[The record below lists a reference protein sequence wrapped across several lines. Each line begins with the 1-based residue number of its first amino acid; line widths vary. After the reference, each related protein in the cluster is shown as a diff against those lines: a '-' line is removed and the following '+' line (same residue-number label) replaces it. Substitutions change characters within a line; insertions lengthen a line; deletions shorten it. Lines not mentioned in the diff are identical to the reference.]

1 MSGSLAK
8 MTKAGLSSYSPYA
21 QDTLEWTTTLLMPNQ
36 RPDSFSGIY
45 FGHKSPKTHTLMNQD
60 GVGLTQ
66 KTVSKFCSTQFRFH
80 QH

>member
-21 QDTLEWTTTLLMPNQ
+21 QDTLEWTTLLMPNQ

-45 FGHKSPKTHTLMNQD
+45 FGHQSPKPNTLMNQD
-60 GVGLTQ
+60 GMGLTQ
-66 KTVSKFCSTQFRFH
+66 KTVSKFCSTQVGFH